1 MSTFDLML
9 KQCGL
14 SRREAAEYFDVSDD
28 TIHSWAQGRRTPNP
42 RIFEQLATLY
52 RHIYDVANNTVALMN
67 EQRITPRDILKSH
80 TGVGFFDA
88 QNGADELPC
97 DGARKAAET
106 LALLLC
112 LSADEEEDQS

>member
-1 MSTFDLML
+1 MTTFDLML

-14 SRREAAEYFDVSDD
+14 SRREAAEFFDVSAD

-52 RHIYDVANNTVALMN
+52 RHIYNVANNTVAIMT
-67 EQRITPRDILKSH
+67 EQKITPLEFLKDH
-80 TGVGFFDA
+80 TGNGFFDSL
-88 QNGADELPC
+88 NGADELPC

-112 LSADEEEDQS
+112 LSSDEEEDQS

>member
-1 MSTFDLML
+1 MNTFDLML

-14 SRREAAEYFDVSDD
+14 SRREAATFFDVSDD

-67 EQRITPRDILKSH
+67 EQRITPLAFLKDH
-80 TGVGFFDA
+80 TGGFFDA
-88 QNGADELPC
+88 QNGADKLPC

-112 LSADEEEDQS
+112 LSSDEEEDQS